1 MNDFE
6 KYQSLIEKYEDQL
19 QKDPR
24 SRVFA
29 PLSEIYRK
37 MGLIDRA
44 LNILKDGIRFNP
56 DYVLGFL
63 GLAACYRDLNQ
74 YQLNYVML
82 KPLLHSNRDNIRLLK
97 YFAES
102 CEKTNNFDEALET
115 YKFILFLNSK
125 DIEVAEKV
133 KNLEEKPALNNTI
146 KAQSIDF
153 QEEVIENSQNNPSI
167 DDWILLDIGESQ
179 KQTTPKAPIRKQEIE
194 IKNEKPKAIQADQ
207 VTPVITH
214 TLVDLY
220 LNQGHIE
227 KALEILNKILLLNP
241 TDEKTLKKKTE
252 VELLV
257 SSESHSMPK
266 VAVERVEISE
276 DQARENMLDI
286 IDKKFSSANQNE
298 GSSLL
303 EERLWEF
310 HKKLSNRSKNSDE
323 SL

>member
-19 QKDPR
+19 AKDPR

-37 MGLIDRA
+37 MGSVDRA
-44 LNILKDGIRFNP
+44 LNVLKDGIRYNP

-74 YQLNYVML
+74 HQLNYVML
-82 KPLLHSNRDNIRLLK
+82 KPLLHANRDNIRLLK

-102 CEKTNNFDEALET
+102 CEKTNNLDEALET

-133 KNLEEKPALNNTI
+133 KMLEETPALNNTI
-146 KAQSIDF
+146 RPQSAEF
-153 QEEVIENSQNNPSI
+153 QEEVITSSQAGPSI

-179 KQTTPKAPIRKQEIE
+179 KATVEPQKTVTAP
-194 IKNEKPKAIQADQ
+194 EKIDVAQKGPQVEQ

-220 LNQGHIE
+220 LNQGHLE

-241 TDEKTLKKKTE
+241 HDEKTLSKKNDVESLLASTSGVSIKKPTE
-252 VELLV
+252 ILE
-257 SSESHSMPK
+257 M
-266 VAVERVEISE
+266 SE

-286 IDKKFSSANQNE
+286 IDKKFS
-298 GSSLL
+298 GLGPSLL
-303 EERLWEF
+303 EERLWKF
-310 HKKLSNRSKNSDE
+310 HEKLSSRAKNSDE

>member
-19 QKDPR
+19 NKDPR

-37 MGLIDRA
+37 MGSIDRA
-44 LNILKDGIRFNP
+44 LNILKDGIRYNP

-74 YQLNYVML
+74 HQLNYVML

-102 CEKTNNFDEALET
+102 CEKTNNLDEALET

-133 KNLEEKPALNNTI
+133 KKLEETPALNNTI
-146 KAQSIDF
+146 KPQSAEF
-153 QEEVIENSQNNPSI
+153 QEEVITPDETGPSI

-179 KQTTPKAPIRKQEIE
+179 KTTVELKKNRVIPEAKEN
-194 IKNEKPKAIQADQ
+194 IKKSPQVEQ

-220 LNQGHIE
+220 LNQGHLE
-227 KALEILNKILLLNP
+227 KAQEILSKILLLNP
-241 TDEKTLKKKTE
+241 NDEKTLTKKQEVDTLLASTSDVSKKK
-252 VELLV
+252 
-257 SSESHSMPK
+257 PN
-266 VAVERVEISE
+266 EILEMSE

-286 IDKKFSSANQNE
+286 IDKKFS
-298 GSSLL
+298 GPGPSLL
-303 EERLWEF
+303 EERLWKF
-310 HKKLSNRSKNSDE
+310 HKGLSLRAKNSDE